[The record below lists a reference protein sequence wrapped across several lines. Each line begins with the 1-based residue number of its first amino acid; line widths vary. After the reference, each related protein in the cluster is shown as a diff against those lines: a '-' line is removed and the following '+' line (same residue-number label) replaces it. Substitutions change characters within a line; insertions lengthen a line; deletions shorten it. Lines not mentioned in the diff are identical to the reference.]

1 VPRYALRVD
10 ANQTQVVSALT
21 AAGYQV
27 EVIGKPLDL
36 QVGNPATGEFLI
48 MEVKVPGG
56 SKTKFQDGY
65 FERWGGY
72 KAISLVDSP
81 EAALR
86 HARLV
91 LGDV

>member
-10 ANQTQVVSALT
+10 ANQMQIVSALL
-21 AAGYQV
+21 AAGYTVQ
-27 EVIGKPLDL
+27 VIGKPVDL
-36 QVGNPATGEFLI
+36 LI
-48 MEVKVPGG
+48 GKGGRWMMMEIKSKGG
-56 SKTKFQDGY
+56 TKTKFQKDF
-65 FERWGGY
+65 FERWAGY
-72 KAISLVDSP
+72 PLSLVDSP